1 MLFQKGF
8 QPVLCVL
15 WISSSCRLSYKSHV
29 IRFVTRCNAVKPTHF
44 HKKESLLGYIWTK
57 KTRTHKTNDT
67 AATCI
72 NKTFCKYLVFFRKSL
87 LCLGF
92 WKCSVCFLTR
102 IKDQGHLNVH
112 KEQTRLKSLS
122 VSKAEQELFQTGM
135 CRLMNLVQTHKC
147 SLLIMGLHIFQ
158 IKLC

>member
-57 KTRTHKTNDT
+57 KTPTHKTNDT

-72 NKTFCKYLVFFRKSL
+72 NKTFCKYIFGFFVENLQTRMCLVF
-87 LCLGF
+87 G
-92 WKCSVCFLTR
+92 KCSVCFLTR

-112 KEQTRLKSLS
+112 RKQTRLKSLL
-122 VSKAEQELFQTGM
+122 VSKAEQDLFLKIT
-135 CRLMNLVQTHKC
+135 
-147 SLLIMGLHIFQ
+147 IFT
-158 IKLC
+158 LPLTFPLND